1 MKAKKKYKAGGIL
14 PPAIKKLK
22 ERADK
27 KKAEKAKPSYRG
39 KVDEVTVTAKAPKEW
54 EKKAAKAFADTKS
67 SDRTHDYY
75 VSALKNA
82 SNVSGKE
89 VYDKGQKIMN
99 DTAKRLKLR
108 NPTKQTYSGGA
119 KKDWN
124 KALKK
129 AGYRK

>member
-1 MKAKKKYKAGGIL
+1 MKAKKKYETGGML
-14 PPAIKKLK
+14 PAAIQKLK

-27 KKAEKAKPSYRG
+27 KKAKKAKPSYRG
-39 KVDEVTVTAKAPKEW
+39 KLDEVTVTAKAPKKW
-54 EKKAAKAFADTKS
+54 EEKAAKAFADTKS

-119 KKDWN
+119 KTEWS
-124 KALKK
+124 KALSKF
-129 AGYRK
+129 GYRK